1 MKDKSEEGT
10 ATIWLTTA
18 EMGFSLTEE
27 QDDVVCTKDVKEGKI
42 TDRFL
47 APAIS
52 RFAADMRRKAGTGAN
67 TDRQTTDVRRKLED
81 LHQRWGRANVTPNSE
96 DVKTQADNEAKVTN
110 RFIRIIQRK
119 DLPWERDSIAR
130 AAHDPE
136 HIPDCNVKATV
147 GQHFLF
153 HEPIPQAI
161 NGQGYL
167 RVTTKSLWWQHEQFP
182 KVWTAEGLSTCS
194 ENGYQWTIHS
204 TMWNHLRVQWQ
215 GQPLDLL
222 RQIHEEVHL

>member
-1 MKDKSEEGT
+1 MKDTSEEGT

-27 QDDVVCTKDVKEGKI
+27 QDDVVCTKDVQEGKI

-52 RFAADMRRKAGTGAN
+52 RFAADTRRKAGTGAN
-67 TDRQTTDVRRKLED
+67 TDRQTTDVRGTLED

-96 DVKTQADNEAKVTN
+96 DIKAQADNEAKVTN

-130 AAHDPE
+130 AANDPE
-136 HIPDCNVKATV
+136 HIPDCNVKATITAAPFFE
-147 GQHFLF
+147 GAGR
-153 HEPIPQAI
+153 PSKPYWGPQ
-161 NGQGYL
+161 QGR
-167 RVTTKSLWWQHEQFP
+167 RVILWERLSLESQQECL
-182 KVWTAEGLSTCS
+182 E
-194 ENGYQWTIHS
+194 
-204 TMWNHLRVQWQ
+204 
-215 GQPLDLL
+215 
-222 RQIHEEVHL
+222 

>member
-1 MKDKSEEGT
+1 MECDTQSDSDEEENSETLSYRLKMYAADPRYITSSEDGNRGDVI
-10 ATIWLTTA
+10 IWLTTA

-27 QDDVVCTKDVKEGKI
+27 QDEVVCAKDVKEGKI

-52 RFAADMRRKAGTGAN
+52 RFATDTRRKAGTGAHM
-67 TDRQTTDVRRKLED
+67 DRQTADVRRKLED

-96 DVKTQADNEAKVTN
+96 NIKAQADNEAKVTK

-130 AAHDPE
+130 AANDPE

-153 HEPIPQAI
+153 HEPIPRAI
-161 NGQGYL
+161 NG
-167 RVTTKSLWWQHEQFP
+167 
-182 KVWTAEGLSTCS
+182 STDK
-194 ENGYQWTIHS
+194 GTF
-204 TMWNHLRVQWQ
+204 
-215 GQPLDLL
+215 G
-222 RQIHEEVHL
+222 

>member
-1 MKDKSEEGT
+1 MKDTLEEGT

-27 QDDVVCTKDVKEGKI
+27 QDDVVCTKDVKAGKI

-47 APAIS
+47 VPAIS
-52 RFAADMRRKAGTGAN
+52 RFAADTRRKAGTGAN

-96 DVKTQADNEAKVTN
+96 NIKAQADNEAKVTN
-110 RFIRIIQRK
+110 RFIRTIQRK

-130 AAHDPE
+130 AANDSE

-153 HEPIPQAI
+153 HEPIPRAM

-167 RVTTKSLWWQHEQFP
+167 RVTTKSSWWQHEQFP
-182 KVWTAEGLSTCS
+182 MLIPLKVPYPGQILRTLVLTRASRVVRKISMWLYLS
-194 ENGYQWTIHS
+194 
-204 TMWNHLRVQWQ
+204 
-215 GQPLDLL
+215 
-222 RQIHEEVHL
+222 

>member
-42 TDRFL
+42 IDRFL

-52 RFAADMRRKAGTGAN
+52 RFAADTRRKAGTGED
-67 TDRQTTDVRRKLED
+67 TDRQTTDVRGKLED
-81 LHQRWGRANVTPNSE
+81 LHQGWGRSNVTPNSQ
-96 DVKTQADNEAKVTN
+96 DIKAQADNEAKVTN

-119 DLPWERDSIAR
+119 DIPWERDSIAR
-130 AAHDPE
+130 AANDPE

-153 HEPIPQAI
+153 HEPIPRAI

-182 KVWTAEGLSTCS
+182 KVWTARRAAKTVTNGQLTVRCGIIFECS
-194 ENGYQWTIHS
+194 GRDSLWIC
-204 TMWNHLRVQWQ
+204 
-215 GQPLDLL
+215 
-222 RQIHEEVHL
+222 